1 MPTATTTTE
10 DSHSKLAENH
20 PHDFTMKLKRR
31 ISGHRSRI
39 VSEPRFDRWPMD
51 VGAATTGGFVGC
63 RIISPR
69 LFLVAAAVS
78 FCTQAGGTQ
87 MTVTDAAPVQ
97 ASPAGPTMLGPF
109 LGFVTERSIK
119 IWLHLQGG
127 PAEVF
132 VSVHRESEPPPTEP
146 SGLLKFAAERLW
158 TDWTTIGGLQPGTE
172 YVYGLWLNAACSVP
186 LPLQGL
192 RLSELRFKTIPEE
205 ADAQLDFL
213 MMSCHNPAVALQDGF
228 EGHGVWADIPQI
240 IAQDSNK
247 NVRFALLV
255 GDQVYADDWKKK
267 LLEAPDHATRLKLYL
282 EVYRKYW
289 SHIHYRRVLCALP
302 AMMMWDD
309 HDIMD
314 GWGSTADSFETKTSS
329 TILPNYLDTFKA
341 ASETFGIMQASRN
354 PVPLSEDPADGY
366 DCCFRI
372 GKWGFVLLDLRTNRN
387 LRLGRLMTNDQA
399 YRIRNWVTQHKVELN
414 GLFIV
419 SPVVFTHA
427 APSIDAFAVSI
438 WPTVMKAVDWLAQKY
453 SWGKSLQRSFKET
466 LDDIRDDV
474 GERANGLLY

>member
-1 MPTATTTTE
+1 
-10 DSHSKLAENH
+10 
-20 PHDFTMKLKRR
+20 
-31 ISGHRSRI
+31 
-39 VSEPRFDRWPMD
+39 
-51 VGAATTGGFVGC
+51 
-63 RIISPR
+63 
-69 LFLVAAAVS
+69 
-78 FCTQAGGTQ
+78 